1 MKKIFILLLIPIII
15 TGCTKKENTPIN
27 LDKKMDISV
36 STYQD
41 DNPITVGLY
50 EDEYLIKE
58 YQTNLTNMKD
68 ITVFNIYYTNQEILE
83 NNYIKYNWNKYYNTY
98 EEDISNYK
106 IGFIISFEADGK
118 SYYEQIL
125 DPDCEFIFA
134 PYLYIYLYDDIHQP
148 DGSWYSHILPN
159 EVTDETVF
167 SSIKLFMAN
176 KASSISSPITLTVF
190 TYDEDDFD
198 KDNNYIGKSKYTIT
212 INTQN

>member
-98 EEDISNYK
+98 
-106 IGFIISFEADGK
+106 
-118 SYYEQIL
+118 
-125 DPDCEFIFA
+125 
-134 PYLYIYLYDDIHQP
+134 
-148 DGSWYSHILPN
+148 
-159 EVTDETVF
+159 
-167 SSIKLFMAN
+167 
-176 KASSISSPITLTVF
+176 
-190 TYDEDDFD
+190 
-198 KDNNYIGKSKYTIT
+198 
-212 INTQN
+212 